1 MLDQQILNKALVV
14 VNMLCAIATMFAI
27 ILVALLLVGRD
38 PRAAYRLLAHSQQLF
53 EPEHEVAAER
63 PVARPKNVQRQ
74 YLSPFTK
81 KQVAAR
87 QQWRCAICRQL
98 LDETYEIDH
107 IKPVYAGGDNTM
119 ANLRALHRSCHV
131 ARHLDNR

>member
-1 MLDQQILNKALVV
+1 MGMLNA
-14 VNMLCAIATMFAI
+14 CAVMFAI

-63 PVARPKNVQRQ
+63 PVVRPKNVQRQ
-74 YLSPFTK
+74 YLSPFTKK

-107 IKPVYAGGDNTM
+107 IKPLYAGGDNTM

-131 ARHLDNR
+131 ARHLENK

>member
-1 MLDQQILNKALVV
+1 
-14 VNMLCAIATMFAI
+14 MLCAIATMFAI
-27 ILVALLLVGRD
+27 ILLALFLVGRN
-38 PRAAYRLLAHSQQLF
+38 PRAAYRILEHGQHLF
-53 EPEHEVAAER
+53 EPERDVAEK
-63 PVARPKNVQRQ
+63 PMDRPKNDKRRP

-107 IKPVYAGGDNTM
+107 IKPLYAGGDNTM

-131 ARHLDNR
+131 ARHLENK

>member
-1 MLDQQILNKALVV
+1 MGMLSA
-14 VNMLCAIATMFAI
+14 CAVMFAI
-27 ILVALLLVGRD
+27 LLLVWWMAGTN
-38 PRAAYRLLAHSQQLF
+38 PRAAYRILASSQQLF
-53 EPEHEVAAER
+53 EPEQEVAEK
-63 PVARPKNVQRQ
+63 PMARPKNDKHRP

-107 IKPVYAGGDNTM
+107 IRPVYAGGDNTM

-131 ARHLDNR
+131 VRHLGSR